1 MPLYA
6 TEKCKKSLEEKLVES
21 VKLYED
27 LKERTDQLSFAKMK
41 SEEIAEK
48 SEVENQL
55 RIANKPIEDE
65 KTTFESLQQNLDV
78 VQKELARKE
87 EDLRILQEQL
97 IDMAKSMA
105 QGELREEELQRHL
118 SYVAEK
124 NELLKEKIEKLVS
137 KVQQLKKTN
146 GIAASNME
154 KLLLEKARC
163 NEWAQGEQYAKK
175 KPLMIYSSSIYSTM
189 SLKA

>member
-27 LKERTDQLSFAKMK
+27 LKERTDQLSSAKTE

-48 SEVENQL
+48 WERDCIGLKEQQDELQRSLALEVDRIKKIALEKVEVENQL
-55 RIANKPIEDE
+55 QITNKSVEDE
-65 KTTFESLQQNLDV
+65 KTAFESLQQNLDV

-97 IDMAKSMA
+97 IDMAKSM
-105 QGELREEELQRHL
+105 
-118 SYVAEK
+118 
-124 NELLKEKIEKLVS
+124 
-137 KVQQLKKTN
+137 T
-146 GIAASNME
+146 
-154 KLLLEKARC
+154 
-163 NEWAQGEQYAKK
+163 
-175 KPLMIYSSSIYSTM
+175 
-189 SLKA
+189 